1 MSACLA
7 AILLGMIAGMDGQQ
21 APWYQTT
28 LVGMEVGPTGAQF
41 GSDARD
47 EGYAAQFNGRDIVEE
62 QVAVG
67 SEYLVIWGRDGDWAY
82 YNSSLSPKAPGL
94 GDRDPLRE
102 AVAAAREHQLPLI
115 VYCVVQSGGH
125 ALREHPEYRMVDS
138 AGNVIEGRVCL
149 NSGYRDYVKGLVSEM
164 LAYGIDGFHI
174 DMVDQGFGPPYGCWC
189 ASCQPRFKAKYGV
202 DMPTG
207 VNWDEGWDRMLE
219 FRYDTSADF
228 ERDLREYIRDK
239 DPHVTVDYNYH
250 GYPPFSF
257 EVGQRPVQHALI
269 GDFVTCESGVWG
281 FGALTAG
288 LTAQFVR
295 ATRPDNVY
303 QVVMQRGARFYHDQT
318 TRPLNDLRWEMFAL
332 LSNGAQV
339 TIVDKT
345 PFSGVMDPVAYG
357 RIKDVFDEVHRKR
370 EHFGQPLVQEV
381 GVYYSHRARDW
392 YGREQKE
399 KYQQP
404 FFGACKALS
413 YAHIPA
419 GVVLD
424 ENLNADWLARF
435 PVVLLPNVAYL
446 SEQEAALLRAYVEG
460 GGNLLVTGLSGLYDR
475 MGNPQQ
481 SSSLEALIGARAID
495 RVTDADN
502 YVRYHEVP
510 GELAREL
517 PLDWPHLVYG
527 PAVSYEPTTAQAF
540 GEAIRAERR
549 ARQLEGKEGTE
560 FPSSPDKT
568 VGPALLLNEIG
579 KGKVLTLALS
589 PDAATASEYRTAEAR
604 KVLSNAVRFLNPKP
618 SVRIDAPL
626 HVETVVSDDPEARTF
641 RVHFVAYLAP
651 PATTSPKR
659 PFVLPDLIEDTPLF
673 EASVHLDRPIV
684 SASGL
689 NPETVVEVQDQQVDV
704 VIHDIHEV
712 LVVRY

>member
-1 MSACLA
+1 
-7 AILLGMIAGMDGQQ
+7 
-21 APWYQTT
+21 
-28 LVGMEVGPTGAQF
+28 MEVGPTGAQF
-41 GSDARD
+41 GADARD
-47 EGYAAQFNGRDIVEE
+47 TGYAAQFNGKDIVDKQIE
-62 QVAVG
+62 VG
-67 SEYLVIWGRDGDWAY
+67 SEYLVIWGRDGEWAY
-82 YNSSLSPKAPGL
+82 YDSQVAPKAPGL

-102 AVAAAREHQLPLI
+102 AAEAAKANGLPLI
-115 VYCVVQSGGH
+115 VYCVVQSGGY
-125 ALREHPEYRMVDS
+125 ALREHPEFGMVDV
-138 AGNVIEGRVCL
+138 AGNVIPGRVCL
-149 NSGYRDYVKGLVSEM
+149 NSAYRDHVKELISEM
-164 LAYGIDGFHI
+164 LDYGIDGFHI

-189 ASCQPRFKAKYGV
+189 ASCQPRFKAKYGA
-202 DMPTG
+202 DMPAAIE
-207 VNWDEGWDRMLE
+207 WDESWDHVLE
-219 FRYDTSADF
+219 IRYDTSADF
-228 ERDLREYIRDK
+228 ERDLREYIRAE

-257 EVGQRPVQHALI
+257 EVGQRPVQHAVI

-295 ATRPDNVY
+295 SSRPDNVY

-357 RIKDVFDEVHRKR
+357 RIAQVFEEVHRKR

-404 FFGACKALS
+404 FFGACKSLS

-419 GVVLD
+419 GVILD
-424 ENLNADWLARF
+424 ENVNAEWLARF

-446 SEQEAALLRAYVEG
+446 SEDEVALMRAYVEG
-460 GGNLLVTGLSGLYDR
+460 GGNLLITGLSGLFNR
-475 MGNPQQ
+475 MGQAQ
-481 SSSLEALIGARAID
+481 DTSSLESLIGARAVD

-502 YVRYHEVP
+502 YVRFAEAP
-510 GELAREL
+510 TGLAEGL

-527 PAVSYEPTTAQAF
+527 PATAYEPTTATAY

-549 ARQLEGKEGTE
+549 ARQIEGIEGTE
-560 FPSSPDKT
+560 FPSSPDK
-568 VGPALLLNEIG
+568 VIGPALLLNKLG
-579 KGKVLTLALS
+579 KGQVLTLAVS

-604 KVLSNAVRFLNPKP
+604 KLLSNAVRFLAP
-618 SVRIDAPL
+618 SPDVVIDAPL
-626 HVETVVSDDPEARTF
+626 HVETVISDDPDTRTL

-651 PATTSPKR
+651 PATTTPKR

-673 EASVHLDRPIV
+673 RATVRVDRQIE
-684 SASGL
+684 SAAAL
-689 NPETVVEVQDQQVDV
+689 NPTTEVAVSGGE
-704 VIHDIHEV
+704 IKLMINDIHEV
-712 LVVRY
+712 LVIRY